1 MKLLK
6 KFHELIR
13 QNEENVK
20 KPQKHDANLQKNS
33 TLFFQIGLILSL
45 LTVYGL
51 FEMEFVTKELSVPYD
66 TSQLEE
72 DLVVVQREV
81 KIYEEIPEKVERKKE
96 PKILKDPI
104 IKKDDFKGKETPDIF
119 TEPQGTST
127 PEIDPGSVEV
137 IPLPE
142 DVDIPIKLVERVPI
156 YPGCEKA
163 KNNNERRQ
171 CMSEKISKL
180 IQKKFNSNLA
190 PQLGLSGRQK
200 IDVQFKIDKTGKVT
214 DIKTRAPHHRLEQEA
229 ERVIKIIPEM
239 TPGRQ
244 SDKNVGVIYTLP
256 IIFQV
261 QD

>member
-1 MKLLK
+1 MKLQK

-13 QNEENVK
+13 QNENNVK
-20 KPQKHDANLQKNS
+20 KPQKHDANVQKNS

-66 TSQLEE
+66 TSRLKE
-72 DLVVVQREV
+72 DLVVVQRDV
-81 KIYEEIPEKVERKKE
+81 KIFEEIPERVERKKE
-96 PKILKDPI
+96 SRTLNEPPI
-104 IKKDDFKGKETPDIF
+104 IDEGNTKEETPNIF
-119 TEPQGTST
+119 TEPPVSDN
-127 PEIDPGSVEV
+127 PPVDPGSIVV
-137 IPLPE
+137 IPPPD
-142 DVDIPIKLVERVPI
+142 DVVIPVNFVEKAPI
-156 YPGCEKA
+156 YPGCERA

-190 PQLGLSGRQK
+190 SQLGLSGKQK

-214 DIKTRAPHHRLEQEA
+214 DIKTRAPHLKLEQEA

-244 SDKNVGVIYTLP
+244 SNNNVSVMYTLP
-256 IIFQV
+256 IIFNV